1 MSDAVAALMRELE
14 PDQSAR
20 LTAAI
25 VQITTAAVQRWGVA
39 PTLAEVVAT
48 AMAKEATYGDGSS
61 FDLENALHQLS
72 EEAPTVVKHL
82 SASGAADGG
91 ETVPTGRFSQSGAV
105 SAEDIKDLPA
115 HLRGLVREGMTAAD
129 ISELNPQI
137 RMTISRALT
146 LDRSA
151 SKQEDT
157 RSLSELTGA
166 DRMSLAR
173 RNGQV

>member
-1 MSDAVAALMRELE
+1 MSETVAALMRELE
-14 PDQSAR
+14 PAQSAR

-25 VQITTAAVQRWGVA
+25 AQITSAAVQRFGVS
-39 PTLAEVVAT
+39 PTLEEVVAT

-72 EEAPTVVKHL
+72 EEAVTVVKHL
-82 SASGAADGG
+82 SASGAGDGG
-91 ETVPTGRFSQSGAV
+91 ETVPTGRFSESGAV
-105 SAEDIKDLPA
+105 AAEDIEALPP
-115 HLRGLVREGMTAAD
+115 HLRGHVREGMTASD
-129 ISELNPQI
+129 IGELNPQL

-146 LDRSA
+146 LDHSA
-151 SKQEDT
+151 RKEDT

-173 RNGQV
+173 RSGQA

>member
-1 MSDAVAALMRELE
+1 MSETVAALMRELE
-14 PDQSAR
+14 PAQSAR

-25 VQITTAAVQRWGVA
+25 AQITAAAVQRFGVS
-39 PTLAEVVAT
+39 PTLEEVVAT
-48 AMAKEATYGDGSS
+48 AMAKEATFGDGSS

-72 EEAPTVVKHL
+72 EEAVTVVKHL
-82 SASGAADGG
+82 SESVPNSGAP
-91 ETVPTGRFSQSGAV
+91 VPTGRFSQSGAV
-105 SAEDIKDLPA
+105 SAEDIKDLPS

-129 ISELNPQI
+129 IGELNPQI

-146 LDRSA
+146 LDHSA
-151 SKQEDT
+151 NKQEDT